1 MHVDFKHSHSVW
13 HSERMN
19 SQNWAVMKCSCFTEK
34 HINMVQTALCDN
46 EKKQHCAGVWWLPH
60 NEALSL
66 IWKHWGFQGCW
77 LPWRFTHQR
86 LEMKLCSCEEIK
98 RNTPGS
104 QFSPKS
110 KKDQILHYLYFW
122 YKFRFFLHCALFVC
136 AFLCIAL
143 FFITINNFIPQI
155 L

>member
-1 MHVDFKHSHSVW
+1 MWIS
-13 HSERMN
+13 N
-19 SQNWAVMKCSCFTEK
+19 I
-34 HINMVQTALCDN
+34 HILCDIQRGWTHRTELLWN
-46 EKKQHCAGVWWLPH
+46 AHALQRNTLTWSRQLYVTMRKSSIVLEFDGFPH

-110 KKDQILHYLYFW
+110 KKNQILHYLDFW